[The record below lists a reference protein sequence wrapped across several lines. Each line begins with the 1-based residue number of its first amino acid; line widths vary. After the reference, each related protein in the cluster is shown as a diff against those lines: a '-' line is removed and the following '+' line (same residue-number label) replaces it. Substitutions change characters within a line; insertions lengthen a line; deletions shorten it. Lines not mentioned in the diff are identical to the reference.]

1 MMRPEED
8 MLCANLGSNHACNS
22 PSALKMAHRFQKR
35 DLVTEFNFNM
45 HRNGDPA
52 MPTDVCLKLD
62 EIAKKGGGI
71 KGWQESSEGRAF
83 DSHIARGFSLL
94 EMRNVS
100 GARSEF
106 GYAAAIAYIDGD
118 AEKRVQAYTK
128 LAQAYLQID
137 FDSDLDLSGAM
148 HMFWR
153 ILRERSNTTMLL
165 NQAQLL
171 GQYSGV
177 PKVSII
183 ATLLRQSLHQMSREG
198 SEGNRPFDVH
208 AAAMGY
214 YKLEDL
220 LRVSGRHGEAD
231 ALPMELSDIH
241 KAVSA
246 DPELKKLAHTSLRLL
261 T

>member
-1 MMRPEED
+1 
-8 MLCANLGSNHACNS
+8 
-22 PSALKMAHRFQKR
+22 
-35 DLVTEFNFNM
+35 
-45 HRNGDPA
+45 

-71 KGWQESSEGRAF
+71 KQGWQESSERRTF
-83 DSHIARGFSLL
+83 DSHINRGYSFLQNSNVTSAR
-94 EMRNVS
+94 N
-100 GARSEF
+100 EF

-118 AEKRVQAYTK
+118 AEMRVRAYTK
-128 LAQAYLQID
+128 LA
-137 FDSDLDLSGAM
+137 
-148 HMFWR
+148 
-153 ILRERSNTTMLL
+153 
-165 NQAQLL
+165 QAQLL

-177 PKVSII
+177 PK
-183 ATLLRQSLHQMSREG
+183 MSRDREEG
-198 SEGNRPFDVH
+198 DRPLDVQ

-231 ALPMELSDIH
+231 ALPMELSEIH

-246 DPELKKLAHTSLRLL
+246 DPELKNLAHSALRLI